1 MHLLLLHQEQV
12 KCLLQASGLQPLSK
26 QEIRG
31 KEWAEYL
38 RDAER
43 FADEGQGKVA
53 FMMVDSVYDELE
65 PGDLP

>member
-1 MHLLLLHQEQV
+1 V
-12 KCLLQASGLQPLSK
+12 KRLLQASGLQPLSK

-43 FADEGQGKVA
+43 FADEG
-53 FMMVDSVYDELE
+53 
-65 PGDLP
+65 